1 MTDTIDVLLDEAQ
14 SLAGGGRLEEA
25 IDLLADANRSA
36 PDHRVEQRILELRHV
51 RKQRLACT
59 VTARPRI
66 PPASFKHMRSL

>member
-36 PDHRVEQRILELRHV
+36 PDHRVRH
-51 RKQRLACT
+51 QPLGCPAG
-59 VTARPRI
+59 ARAARG
-66 PPASFKHMRSL
+66 